1 MTGSPSVVI
10 TAEHAGRTVPAA
22 YRHLFE
28 SPAARAALDSHR
40 GWDPGSLE
48 IAEAMADRM
57 GAPLVVQRVTR
68 LLVECNRS
76 IGHHQLW
83 SDFSRDLSGDEKE
96 RVLRDVWYPHRDAVR
111 TAITSRQPGLV
122 VHVGVHS
129 FTPVWRGRRRSTDIG
144 ILFDPSRAAE
154 AHLALAWQ
162 RALQRDPATSGLT
175 VHRNRP
181 YRGWTD
187 GLVTALRAE
196 LPESRYVGF
205 EVELSQGLMP
215 VSARIVEALVAGVTA
230 RSASHLE

>member
-10 TAEHAGRTVPAA
+10 TAEHAGRTVPAP

-48 IAEAMADRM
+48 VAEAMADRM
-57 GAPLVVQRVTR
+57 SAPLVVQRVTR

-111 TAITSRQPGLV
+111 TAITSRQPGPV

-144 ILFDPSRAAE
+144 ILFDPSRAEE

-215 VSARIVEALVAGVTA
+215 VSARIVEALAEGVTA